1 MLQIHDSHKNSD
13 LSQPLYTPINFELTE
28 IIKPEKAILVNNT
41 RMVVEKGTVRHVTRN
56 LHWKSDLREPITR
69 GINNL
74 SNTCYLNSVMQ
85 ILLNTPCIYYGVQQ
99 GLNNSEEK
107 GKGKVNLNNVLTE
120 LVSICRAKTMTPSYL
135 VNNIFKLD
143 KRFVRGR
150 QQDSHEFFLLFLN
163 NISKEL
169 SDSFKGKML
178 SQVVCNKGHI
188 SETQEEFFNLTLSI
202 QRSGNLKNSLKNYF
216 QPSNPIKGY
225 FCKNCRKETVI
236 RKSYVPKTNPSILVL
251 HLTRFDRLGRKVK
264 SYLPFDFEMQFNGD
278 EYSLYGTVEHLGGNI
293 NFGHYIAFVHG
304 ANKIWYRVS

>member
-1 MLQIHDSHKNSD
+1 MLQVQDSHKNGKLPQS
-13 LSQPLYTPINFELTE
+13 LYTPIDFELTE

-41 RMVVEKGTVRHVTRN
+41 RMVVEKGTTRNVVRN

-85 ILLNTPCIYYGVQQ
+85 ILLNTPCIYYGIQN
-99 GLNNSEEK
+99 GLKNEEDK
-107 GKGKVNLNNVLTE
+107 PKGKVNLNNVLRE
-120 LVSICRAKTMTPSYL
+120 LVSIGRSKTMTPSYL

-169 SDSFKGKML
+169 SGSFKGKML

-202 QRSGNLKNSLKNYF
+202 QRSGNLKNSMKNYF

-225 FCKNCRKETVI
+225 FCKDCRKETVI
-236 RKSYVPKTNPSILVL
+236 RKSYVPKLNPGVLVL
-251 HLTRFDRLGRKVK
+251 HLTRFDRMGRKVK
-264 SYLPFDFEMQFNGD
+264 NYLPFDFEIEFNGD
-278 EYSLYGTVEHLGGNI
+278 QYTLYGTVEHLGGNI
-293 NFGHYIAFVHG
+293 NLTLHSLCT
-304 ANKIWYRVS
+304 RCQ